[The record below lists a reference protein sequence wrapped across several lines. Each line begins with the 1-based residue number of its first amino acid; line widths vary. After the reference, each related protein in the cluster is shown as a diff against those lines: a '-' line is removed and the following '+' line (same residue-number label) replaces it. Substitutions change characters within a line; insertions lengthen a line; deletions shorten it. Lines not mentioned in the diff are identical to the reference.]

1 MKEDDKNSQS
11 AKKQSSNDLGEEKT
25 LKDVIQEQARED
37 ESPLASR
44 LYLRKILGGDILYA
58 QALRKQIGLMLLIT
72 FFLIL
77 YIANRYSIQQKL
89 IEIDKLQTDLQ
100 DAKYKALS
108 SNSQLTEESRESH
121 VLEMLKTNA
130 DSTLHIA
137 DQPPYIITVPDQ
149 K

>member
-1 MKEDDKNSQS
+1 
-11 AKKQSSNDLGEEKT
+11 
-25 LKDVIQEQARED
+25 
-37 ESPLASR
+37 
-44 LYLRKILGGDILYA
+44 
-58 QALRKQIGLMLLIT
+58 MLLIT

>member
-1 MKEDDKNSQS
+1 MKEDDKNYKNV
-11 AKKQSSNDLGEEKT
+11 KKQSSDDNDDEKT

-44 LYLRKILGGDILYA
+44 LSLRKILGGDILYA
-58 QALRKQIGLMLLIT
+58 QALRRQIGLMLLIT

-100 DAKYKALS
+100 DA
-108 SNSQLTEESRESH
+108 
-121 VLEMLKTNA
+121 
-130 DSTLHIA
+130 LHIA

>member
-37 ESPLASR
+37 ESPLASH
-44 LYLRKILGGDILYA
+44 LSLRKILGGDILYA

>member
-1 MKEDDKNSQS
+1 MKEDDKNYKNV
-11 AKKQSSNDLGEEKT
+11 KKQSSDDNGDEKT

-44 LYLRKILGGDILYA
+44 LSLRKILGGDILYA
-58 QALRKQIGLMLLIT
+58 QALRRQIGLMLLIT
-72 FFLIL
+72 LFLIL

>member
-11 AKKQSSNDLGEEKT
+11 AKKQSSNDLSEEKT

-44 LYLRKILGGDILYA
+44 LSLRKILGGDILYA

-77 YIANRYSIQQKL
+77 YISFYFLRKAQETALKQKRK
-89 IEIDKLQTDLQ
+89 EK
-100 DAKYKALS
+100 
-108 SNSQLTEESRESH
+108 
-121 VLEMLKTNA
+121 KT
-130 DSTLHIA
+130 
-137 DQPPYIITVPDQ
+137 
-149 K
+149 KMK